1 MEKRNSSLLRIRE
14 THRAYDNPQYPLIFW
29 DGQYGYNLQIP
40 QTNPIT
46 GAHILGKKVSSIEFY
61 AYHFILRKDSYYT
74 IQRCRNLFHQFVVD
88 MYAKTETE
96 RLLFIRLNQRKLRE
110 DDYIHHRDAIAVD
123 GTASNLGKL
132 VILPSSFIG
141 SPRYMHERTQDA
153 MTYVRNYRRP
163 DLFITFTYNPLWS
176 EITTSLLPRQKPHD
190 RHDIIAR
197 VFRLKIVKLMELL
210 TKGAVLSLSH
220 VLS

>member
-1 MEKRNSSLLRIRE
+1 
-14 THRAYDNPQYPLIFW
+14 
-29 DGQYGYNLQIP
+29 
-40 QTNPIT
+40 
-46 GAHILGKKVSSIEFY
+46 
-61 AYHFILRKDSYYT
+61 
-74 IQRCRNLFHQFVVD
+74 

-163 DLFITFTYNPLWS
+163 DLL
-176 EITTSLLPRQKPHD
+176 
-190 RHDIIAR
+190 
-197 VFRLKIVKLMELL
+197 
-210 TKGAVLSLSH
+210 
-220 VLS
+220 